1 MSDQSRIFSLLSNLE
16 GLTKEGLDHLM
27 DTSSLCDA
35 KSNYVDTSDNNSCL
49 SADHLKPA
57 PRRKI

>member
-1 MSDQSRIFSLLSNLE
+1 LSNLE